1 MVITYWPNMGK
12 TDGKHTW
19 VSCGSHVG
27 LLGGKTHGY
36 HVENC
41 CIVQCAP
48 LVAAHVWPHNG
59 NHILAQHEGKHT
71 WVSRRSFGRQKIW
84 VARGKLLHTPVCPIS
99 GSPRVA
105 REKHTRGSFMGPI
118 EFCYLGV
125 CKIYVNAMSYM
136 FVPLHHQLISMIELI
151 V

>member
-1 MVITYWPNMGK
+1 MCGPIMVITYWPNMGK

-59 NHILAQHEGKHT
+59 NHILAQHGQNRWQTHMGFTSVFFFFLGGGGGGGGAKHMGST
-71 WVSRRSFGRQKIW
+71 WKI
-84 VARGKLLHTPVCPIS
+84 VA
-99 GSPRVA
+99 
-105 REKHTRGSFMGPI
+105 
-118 EFCYLGV
+118 
-125 CKIYVNAMSYM
+125 
-136 FVPLHHQLISMIELI
+136 
-151 V
+151 